1 MSKSDEVKRQGA
13 DPCSGGCVM
22 VAEVPELVPARMLN
36 EYAYCPRLF
45 FLEWV
50 DSLWASSSDTAEGD
64 RRHRRVDDGGGAAPL
79 PGEGELKAARSVELA
94 SERLGITAKLDLL
107 EGSDGGVVPI
117 DTKKGRPARDGS
129 PWEADAVQVCAQV
142 LLLREH
148 GYTVERGEIFYAET
162 RQRVAVEV
170 TPELVARTMGIA
182 AEARATATRLAPPPP
197 LRSDPKCPRCSL
209 VGICLPDEVNVLAAR
224 QESRPRRLMAPDPD
238 AVPLYVTEPGS
249 VVGIDGGRLTV
260 SKYREVLASVR
271 LIDVM
276 HVCAYGNVQVTAQAM
291 RALFEREVDVFHFS
305 YGGWLLGMT
314 TGLPSKNVM
323 LRIRQVTT
331 AARGDLGEPRR
342 MIAGKIRNCRV
353 LLRRNGGDAVTR
365 RVAQLAALAEQAEQ
379 AEEAAT
385 LLGIEGTA
393 ARLYFE
399 AFPSLLTSADS
410 LPGPSF
416 TGLRNRRP
424 PADAVNCLLSFCY
437 SLLTKELLA
446 ACLTV
451 GFDPYIGLYHR
462 PRFGRPA
469 LALDLAEEFRPLLAD
484 STVLTLVNNREV
496 SASDFVVRAGA
507 VALTAE
513 GRKTVIRAWERRMK
527 TEIRHP
533 MFGYSVSYRR
543 AVELQARILAARLAG
558 ELPTYEP
565 LVTR

>member
-1 MSKSDEVKRQGA
+1 
-13 DPCSGGCVM
+13 
-22 VAEVPELVPARMLN
+22 MLN

-50 DSLWASSSDTAEGD
+50 DQLWAPNSDTAEGD
-64 RRHRRVDDGGGAAPL
+64 WQHRRVDAGGGAAPL
-79 PGEGELKAARSVELA
+79 PDEGELKAARSVELA
-94 SERLGITAKLDLL
+94 SEQLGITAKLDLV
-107 EGSDGGVVPI
+107 EGSEGGVMPV

-129 PWEADAVQVCAQV
+129 PWDADAVQVCAQV

-148 GYTVERGEIFYAET
+148 GYAVERGEIFYAET
-162 RQRVAVEV
+162 RQRVVV
-170 TPELVARTMGIA
+170 DITPELVARTMEIVG
-182 AEARATATRLAPPPP
+182 EARATATRLAPPPP
-197 LRSDPKCPRCSL
+197 LRSSSKCPRCSL
-209 VGICLPDEVNVLAAR
+209 VGICLPDEMNVLAAR
-224 QESRPRRLMAPDPD
+224 QNCQPRRLIAADSD
-238 AVPLYVTEPGS
+238 AAPLYVMEPGS

-260 SKYREVLASVR
+260 SKHRELLISVR

-291 RALFEREVDVFHFS
+291 RELFDRDVDVFHFS
-305 YGGWLLGMT
+305 YGGWLLGLT

-323 LRIRQVTT
+323 LRIRQTTT
-331 AARGDLGEPRR
+331 AARGQLDEPRR

-353 LLRRNGGDAVTR
+353 LLRRNGGEAAAR
-365 RVAQLAALAEQAEQ
+365 RVGQLAALADQAEQ
-379 AEEAAT
+379 AESAAS
-385 LLGIEGTA
+385 LLGLEGAA

-399 AFPSLLTSADS
+399 AFPSLLAHADR
-410 LPGPSF
+410 LPGPAF

-437 SLLTKELLA
+437 GLLTKEMLA
-446 ACLTV
+446 ACLVV

-496 SASDFVVRAGA
+496 SASDFLVRAGA
-507 VALTAE
+507 VTLTAD
-513 GRKTVIRAWERRMK
+513 GRKTVIRAWERRM
-527 TEIRHP
+527 TTQVRHP
-533 MFGYSVSYRR
+533 MFGYKVSYRR
-543 AVELQARILAARLAG
+543 AAELQARILAARLTG
-558 ELPTYEP
+558 ELPAYEP

>member
-1 MSKSDEVKRQGA
+1 MTVT
-13 DPCSGGCVM
+13 
-22 VAEVPELVPARMLN
+22 EVPELVPARMLN

-50 DSLWASSSDTAEGD
+50 DQLWAPSSDTAEGD
-64 RRHRRVDDGGGAAPL
+64 RQHRRVDAGGGAAPL
-79 PGEGELKAARSVELA
+79 PSEGEVKAARSVELS
-94 SERLGITAKLDLL
+94 SEKLGIIAQIDLL
-107 EGSDGGVVPI
+107 EGQNGAVVPV
-117 DTKKGRPARDGS
+117 DTKKGRPARDGG

-148 GYTVERGEIFYAET
+148 GYTAERGEIFYAET
-162 RQRVAVEV
+162 RQRVPVAL
-170 TPELVARTMGIA
+170 TPELVARTLEVVGQ
-182 AEARATATRLAPPPP
+182 ARAVATKLAPPPP
-197 LRSDPKCPRCSL
+197 LRSSPKCPRCSL
-209 VGICLPDEVNVLAAR
+209 AGICLPDEVNVLAAR
-224 QESRPRRLMAPDPD
+224 QSGHPRRLVAVDPD
-238 AVPLYVTEPGS
+238 GVPLYVTEPGS

-260 SKYREVLASVR
+260 SKYRELLASVR
-271 LIDVM
+271 LIDVL

-291 RALFEREVDVFHFS
+291 RELFTRDVDVFHFS
-305 YGGWLLGMT
+305 GGGWLLGLT

-331 AARGDLGEPRR
+331 AARGQLDEPRR

-353 LLRRNGGDAVTR
+353 LLRRNGGEAVAR
-365 RVAQLAALAEQAEQ
+365 RVSQLAALADQAER
-379 AEEAAT
+379 AEDAAS

-399 AFPSLLTSADS
+399 AFPSLLTGADA
-410 LPGPSF
+410 LPGPAF

-424 PADAVNCLLSFCY
+424 PTDAVNCLLSFCY
-437 SLLTKELLA
+437 GLLTKELLA
-446 ACLTV
+446 SCLAV

-484 STVLTLVNNREV
+484 STVLTLVNNREI

-507 VALTAE
+507 VTLTAE
-513 GRKTVIRAWERRMK
+513 GRKTVIRAWERRM
-527 TEIRHP
+527 TTHVRHP
-533 MFGYSVSYRR
+533 MFGYQVSYRR
-543 AVELQARILAARLAG
+543 AAELQARILAARLTG
-558 ELPTYEP
+558 ELSAYQP